1 MSDSV
6 EYNFKIKRVRLW
18 KILVASYSIVI
29 AVILGG
35 FIESLTRGM
44 SFPFNTLAT
53 YAGFSGSVVGSVL
66 LYEYSKERILK
77 RVEKVG
83 MLN

>member
-18 KILVASYSIVI
+18 KMLVASYSVVI

-53 YAGFSGSVVGSVL
+53 YAGFSGSVIGSIL
-66 LYEYSKERILK
+66 LYDYSITKILR
-77 RVEKVG
+77 RVSITEV
-83 MLN
+83 